1 MLARTTGQSRFP
13 AASVWALSLASLL
26 VVGGDPGRALADEA
40 DPGRAGSPDLIT
52 RARTTRALTLGFSD
66 AFLGFPASSLRDD
79 NGFVASLRIGVDL
92 PNGNEGRLLRLGL
105 SQQLITERGGFHRV
119 DEGRVYATWLR
130 FHGSSP
136 FQGRTLGWTLG
147 VDVVGNVGGSMMQ
160 NWAHQTLFEGRHLS
174 GRGAN
179 QLQYQYPRGY
189 QVLGLVGG
197 QASWSYS
204 ISGPWF
210 AKGGAEA
217 VVGAGTGL
225 FGELH
230 PFVAIGFATEFVEFE
245 LRQGAGIY
253 GTNIGA
259 LTIHGGYVTGVL
271 QSQPSVRLSFL
282 GPRWL
287 PSIITFDLQWNRGD
301 THQHVGGITVGAR
314 F

>member
-1 MLARTTGQSRFP
+1 MPARTSGHSRFP
-13 AASVWALSLASLL
+13 ATSVWAVSLASLL
-26 VVGGDPGRALADEA
+26 VVGGGSGRALAEEA
-40 DPGRAGSPDLIT
+40 DPGRAGPPDLIT
-52 RARTTRALTLGFSD
+52 RARTTRALTFGFSD
-66 AFLGFPASSLRDD
+66 AFLGFPKSSLRDD
-79 NGFVASLRIGVDL
+79 NGFVANLRIGVDL
-92 PNGNEGRLLRLGL
+92 PDRDQGLLRLGL

-119 DEGRVYATWLR
+119 DEGRLYATWLR
-130 FHGSSP
+130 FQGSSP
-136 FQGRTLGWTLG
+136 FRGRTLGWTLG
-147 VDVVGNVGGSMMQ
+147 VDVIGNLGGSIMQ
-160 NWAHQTLFEGRHLS
+160 DWAHQTLFEGRHLS
-174 GRGAN
+174 GHGAN
-179 QLQYQYPRGY
+179 QLQYQYPSGY
-189 QVLGLVGG
+189 EVLALVGG

-204 ISGPWF
+204 ITGPWF

-245 LRQGAGIY
+245 LRQAAGVY

-259 LTIHGGYVTGVL
+259 LTLHGGYVTGVL

-287 PSIITFDLQWNRGD
+287 PSIITFHLQWNRGD